1 MLNGKIRNDFVGA
14 GFDADAHG
22 VQIDLC
28 VASLEEP
35 SYLVMELPQQTHGN
49 RRRIDGFSVN
59 ERRPTRVRV
68 AAEPCL
74 FLSALHHRDSKVSI
88 SRATVGLLPALFR
101 FQSNV
106 DGEVQ
111 LVERRSIGYR

>member
-35 SYLVMELPQQTHGN
+35 SHLVMELPQQIHGN

-59 ERRPTRVRV
+59 DVVQHEF
-68 AAEPCL
+68 EL
-74 FLSALHHRDSKVSI
+74 LLSHVYL
-88 SRATVGLLPALFR
+88 
-101 FQSNV
+101 
-106 DGEVQ
+106 
-111 LVERRSIGYR
+111 